1 MSAITEP
8 SIPPRRDHIPLADQL
23 RPLSWDLFEC
33 GGIRERAIIA
43 RLREGKGAVP
53 SLVLWGPPGVGKTSL
68 ARLVGA
74 TYPVNF
80 VELSAV
86 LSGVKE
92 VRAVVEAAQQ
102 EYRRHDEDK
111 GNGCHYPLRQTVL
124 FVDEIHRF
132 NKAQQDAFLP
142 HIERGTIALIGATT
156 ENPSFYLTPALLSR
170 VRVIQLAPLPSDAL
184 RAILERALRSAEI
197 NLASDLQ
204 EILLEASG
212 GDARSLLSMVEELH
226 SLDKDADLDGDVRS
240 DGPSVRESFIE
251 RIKGYRILRHDR
263 AGDSHYDIASAFIKS
278 LRGSHP
284 DAALYWGFR
293 MLEAGDDPAFV
304 LRRMIIFA
312 SEDIGNADPRALQ
325 IAVATAEAFDRIGL
339 PEARIP
345 IAQCITYLATAP
357 KSNRSYLAMHA
368 ALRAIRNFPR
378 ASVPLHL
385 RNAPTPL
392 MRDAGYGEGYVY
404 PHDMIGAVDV
414 MSSFLPEELGVGPM
428 YEPSERGYE
437 LRIRERMEQL
447 NVLRHEARG
456 RVGNS

>member
-1 MSAITEP
+1 MAVNGTHE
-8 SIPPRRDHIPLADQL
+8 RAAAADHIPLAERF
-23 RPLSWDLFEC
+23 RPVTWSLFQHE
-33 GGIRERAIIA
+33 GIRDRVILD
-43 RLREGKGAVP
+43 RLREGRGSVP

-74 TYPVNF
+74 TFPVTF

-92 VRAVVEAAQQ
+92 VRSVVEAAQQ
-102 EYRRHDEDK
+102 QH
-111 GNGCHYPLRQTVL
+111 RQTVL

-170 VRVIQLAPLPSDAL
+170 VRVIQLHLLPKQAL
-184 RAILERALRSAEI
+184 ESILDRALSDSALSCNNDIREV
-197 NLASDLQ
+197 
-204 EILLEASG
+204 LLDACE
-212 GDARSLLSMVEELH
+212 GDARSLLSMVEELASH
-226 SLDKDADLDGDVRS
+226 DAPL
-240 DGPSVRESFIE
+240 E
-251 RIKGYRILRHDR
+251 RDALVERFSHYRMMRHDR

-312 SEDIGNADPRALQ
+312 SEDVGNADPRALQ
-325 IAVATAEAFDRIGL
+325 LAVATAEAYDRIGF

-345 IAQCITYLATAP
+345 IAQCIAYLATAP
-357 KSNRSYLAMHA
+357 KSNRSYLAMHGA
-368 ALRAIRNFPR
+368 VRAIRNFPR

-385 RNAPTPL
+385 RNAPTK
-392 MRDAGYGEGYVY
+392 MMQEAGYGEGYLY
-404 PHDMIGAVDV
+404 PHDLHGAVDV
-414 MSSFLPEELGVGPM
+414 SSSFLPEEISTLSL
-428 YEPSERGYE
+428 YEPSDRGYE
-437 LRIRERMEQL
+437 LRIQERMNYL
-447 NVLRHEARG
+447 KALRK
-456 RVGNS
+456 S

>member
-1 MSAITEP
+1 
-8 SIPPRRDHIPLADQL
+8 
-23 RPLSWDLFEC
+23 
-33 GGIRERAIIA
+33 
-43 RLREGKGAVP
+43 
-53 SLVLWGPPGVGKTSL
+53 VGKTSL

-74 TYPVNF
+74 TYPVTF

-102 EYRRHDEDK
+102 EYRRQDEER
-111 GNGCHYPLRQTVL
+111 GNGGDHLLRQTVL

-170 VRVIQLAPLPSDAL
+170 VRVIQLAPLPGDAL
-184 RAILERALRSAEI
+184 RAILERALRSAGM

-226 SLDKDADLDGDVRS
+226 SFGTDDLDGDVRTEGLS
-240 DGPSVRESFIE
+240 DREAFIE
-251 RIKGYRILRHDR
+251 RLKGYRIPRHDR

-345 IAQCITYLATAP
+345 IAQCVTYLATAP

-378 ASVPLHL
+378 ASVPIHL

-414 MSSFLPEELGVGPM
+414 MSSFLPEELGAGPM

-447 NVLRHEARG
+447 KVLRNEARG

>member
-1 MSAITEP
+1 MSHKALDDRTHAP
-8 SIPPRRDHIPLADQL
+8 KPRPEHIPLAERS
-23 RPLSWDLFEC
+23 RPLSWEFFEHD
-33 GGIRERAIIA
+33 GIRDRAILA
-43 RLREGKGAVP
+43 RLSEGTGLVP
-53 SLVLWGPPGVGKTSL
+53 SLILWGPPGVGKTSL
-68 ARLVGA
+68 ARLVGS
-74 TYPVNF
+74 TFPVTF

-92 VRAVVEAAQQ
+92 VRAVVEAAQN
-102 EYRRHDEDK
+102 EH
-111 GNGCHYPLRQTVL
+111 RQTVL

-170 VRVIQLAPLPSDAL
+170 VRVLQLHPLPLGALATILDRVLAELSSDYPQEV
-184 RAILERALRSAEI
+184 RDVILEAA
-197 NLASDLQ
+197 
-204 EILLEASG
+204 G
-212 GDARSLLSMVEELH
+212 GDARCLLSMVEELQ
-226 SLDKDADLDGDVRS
+226 SSGGDQ
-240 DGPSVRESFIE
+240 DPQTLIE
-251 RIKGYRILRHDR
+251 RLKGYRILRHDR

-278 LRGSHP
+278 LRGSNA

-357 KSNRSYLAMHA
+357 KSNRSYLAMHG
-368 ALRAIRNFPR
+368 ALRAIRNFPH
-378 ASVPLHL
+378 AAVPLHL
-385 RNAPTPL
+385 RNAPTKI
-392 MRDAGYGEGYVY
+392 MQEAGYGDGYVY
-404 PHDMIGAVDV
+404 PHDLTGAVDAS
-414 MSSFLPEELGVGPM
+414 SSFLPDELLSVTL

-437 LRIRERMEQL
+437 LRIKERVEH
-447 NVLRHEARG
+447 LRTVRAAAVKDR
-456 RVGNS
+456 